1 FQMIE
6 PLHVHPWTFLLI
18 LTATVEFVSSQDFT
32 PKCSSSSCC
41 DNHRFCEFWAGKRE
55 CISNPTWMHENCGRS
70 CGTCSTVTRSA
81 PLPPRDESFCTPP
94 ATVVFPTRP
103 EPSVQEV
110 RSQQRAT
117 GCARV
122 ATVPD
127 CGRNRCFHERYRT
140 FDGSCNN
147 LQNPLLG
154 AAFTPF
160 SRLLPAQYDDGIK
173 AVVSTLR
180 RTRPSAREVSHFL
193 LSSRRSIPSSANS
206 LLMQFGQFLSHD
218 ITKNGLN
225 NFCDCSTR
233 DAECANIPIPVADQR
248 RRSIACIRFTR
259 AVAVCGTGSGG
270 TPREQFNENSA
281 FIDGSQIYGSDS
293 KSAAALR
300 AGAFLR
306 AEVVG
311 GRVFPPNN
319 RRDSMQ
325 TGDDRSN
332 LFVGLSALHTT
343 SLRLHNNIA
352 ASLQNI
358 NPRWDSNRIFE
369 ETRKIVG
376 ACMQVVT
383 YHEFLPALLGPFFDR
398 LVPPYAE
405 YDKKMNSAILNEFSA
420 AAYRLHGML
429 QEFYPLLDSNFRQS
443 GSVGVVEGMFQL
455 HRILESG
462 LDHLYRGLI
471 SIPARSP
478 QRITTA
484 VTELIMS
491 GEGDMA
497 SINIQ
502 RGRDHGLQ
510 SYNHYRKL
518 CNLRA
523 LQSFDEWTEVSD
535 QDVRK
540 RVSELYSS
548 PEELDLYTGGIL
560 EEPADNSLVGPTFA
574 CIISE
579 QFVRLR
585 EGDRHYWENPST
597 FTQEQREALTKVS
610 LSWIICSTSDRMDRI
625 SSHPFTIDNGT
636 NAVQCSSI
644 PSLDLRPWRE

>member
-1 FQMIE
+1 FQMTQSR
-6 PLHVHPWTFLLI
+6 VHSWTFIAILLLLSI
-18 LTATVEFVSSQDFT
+18 VSPQDFA
-32 PKCSSSSCC
+32 PKCSSSSPSCC
-41 DNHRFCEFWAGKRE
+41 DNHRFCEFWAGRRE
-55 CISNPTWMHENCGRS
+55 CLTNPTWMLDNCALS
-70 CGTCSTVTRSA
+70 CASCSTVTRRA
-81 PLPPRDESFCTPP
+81 PILPRDESLCNPP
-94 ATVVFPTRP
+94 TTVAFSTRA

-122 ATVPD
+122 AAVPD

-140 FDGSCNN
+140 LDGSCNN

-154 AAFTPF
+154 AAFTPY
-160 SRLLPAQYDDGIK
+160 SRLLPAQYDDGVN
-173 AVVSTLR
+173 AVVSSLR
-180 RTRPSAREVSHFL
+180 RSRPSAREVSHFL

-233 DAECANIPIPVADQR
+233 DAECANIPIPSADQR
-248 RRSIACIRFTR
+248 RRSISCIRFTR
-259 AVAVCGTGSGG
+259 AVPVCGTGRGEL
-270 TPREQFNENSA
+270 PREQFNENSA
-281 FIDGSQIYGSDS
+281 FIDGSQIYGSDT

-300 AGAFLR
+300 SGAFLR

-332 LFVGLSALHTT
+332 LFVGLSALHT
-343 SLRLHNNIA
+343 SWLRLHNNIA

-383 YHEFLPALLGPFFDR
+383 YNEFLPALLGPFFNR
-398 LVPPYAE
+398 LIPPYVE
-405 YDKKMNSAILNEFSA
+405 YDKKMNSAILNEFTA

-429 QEFYPLLDSNFRQS
+429 QEFYPLLDSNFRQT

-455 HRILESG
+455 NRILESG

-510 SYNHYRKL
+510 PYNHYRKL
-518 CNLRA
+518 CNLKTLA
-523 LQSFDEWTEVSD
+523 SFDEWTEVSD
-535 QDVRK
+535 ADVRK
-540 RVSELYSS
+540 RVAELYSS
-548 PEELDLYTGGIL
+548 PEELDVYTGGIL
-560 EEPADNSLVGPTFA
+560 EEPADNSLLGPTFA

-585 EGDRHYWENPST
+585 EGDRHYWQNPST
-597 FTQEQREALTKVS
+597 FTEQQRAALAKVS

-625 SSHPFTIDNGT
+625 TPHSFSIDNGT

-644 PSLDLRPWRE
+644 PNLDLNPWRE